1 MKPFHMKKDYTY
13 LFFDLDGTLM
23 KSGEGIMRCAQHALQ
38 HFGIHVEHWE
48 ELLPFVGPPLE
59 DSFKHFYHFTDEQVK
74 EATHIYGLRYAK
86 LGAFEAVPYPGVFD
100 LLTQLKNAGKILVLA
115 TSKKITMT
123 KMVLNHFGL
132 LPYFHF
138 IGARDDEGTRHTKA
152 DVIQYAIKQLHI
164 EDRNEIVMI
173 GDRKFDI
180 IGARETGIDSIG
192 VLYGYGDRKEL
203 TEAGATY
210 LASNNQELA
219 ELLL

>member
-1 MKPFHMKKDYTY
+1 MKKNYTY

-23 KSGEGIMRCAQHALQ
+23 ESGEGIMRCAQHALQ
-38 HFGIHVEHWE
+38 HFGIHIEQLE

-74 EATHIYGLRYAK
+74 EATRIYGLRYAET
-86 LGAFEAVPYPGVFD
+86 GAYEAQPYSGVFD
-100 LLTQLKNAGKILVLA
+100 FLEQMKATGKTLVLA

-123 KMVLNHFGL
+123 RMVLNHFGL

-152 DVIQYAIKQLHI
+152 DVIRHAIEQLGI
-164 EDRNEIVMI
+164 EHPEEIVMI

-192 VLYGYGDRKEL
+192 VLYGYGDREEL

-210 LASNNQELA
+210 LASDFNELA
-219 ELLL
+219 ELLR

>member
-1 MKPFHMKKDYTY
+1 MKRNYTY

-23 KSGEGIMRCAQHALQ
+23 ESGEGIMRCAQHALQ
-38 HFGIHVEHWE
+38 HFGIHVNRLED
-48 ELLPFVGPPLE
+48 LLPFVGPPLE

-74 EATHIYGLRYAK
+74 EATRIYGQRYAEI
-86 LGAFEAVPYPGVFD
+86 GAYEARPYPGVFEFLEQMKTD
-100 LLTQLKNAGKILVLA
+100 GKTLVLA

-123 KMVLNHFGL
+123 RMVLNHFGL

-152 DVIQYAIKQLHI
+152 DVIRYAIEQLRIRHTG
-164 EDRNEIVMI
+164 EIVMI

-192 VLYGYGDRKEL
+192 VLYGYGDKEEL

-210 LASNNQELA
+210 LAANYGELT
-219 ELLL
+219 ELLR